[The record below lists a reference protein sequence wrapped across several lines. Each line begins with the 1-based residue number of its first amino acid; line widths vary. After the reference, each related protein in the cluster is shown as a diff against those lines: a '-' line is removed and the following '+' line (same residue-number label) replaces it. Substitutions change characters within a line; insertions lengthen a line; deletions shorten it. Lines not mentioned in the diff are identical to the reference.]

1 VPRRLTAQTISDLS
15 RYVRA
20 RYALGSSFDQLA
32 GHLSDNDRAIA
43 RQQVVA
49 LAEQLHSTLSN
60 TLLQAY
66 GVFTPDEAVVD
77 TSHGGADMF
86 VSLEP
91 SLTLRVP
98 AGSNLRQALD
108 GLLDQMLSWEFPAHP
123 HFPSEVRR
131 PDLVKVH
138 AQVRRAIDQP
148 EHRIMVEAGERPVM
162 RKVAN
167 PLRLGE
173 QHEQYFVL
181 GHHWENHLGR
191 KIADVTGRGEPVK
204 VGALRAWLDEPQA
217 MGLPQEIADLAI
229 LVFAEQTNRSIFD
242 GPRRIDVSALQL
254 LPADARVVEQELP
267 DAEEWEQARGRA
279 QAIFGIGDV
288 GELRTARNLSL
299 LAERVRMAAASRAVA
314 ARELSDLLLGK
325 GQAVLGM
332 DADPAGTS
340 RARTAVGAARLC
352 EELAGTA
359 DDKNLVSLL
368 AGFDLTA
375 VALHV
380 GKSLAMA
387 ADIVH
392 AAERMDWGI
401 YLSVA
406 EWPAGQPLA
415 ARARGI
421 VDQLARAWA
430 TNEVATALRPVLVSS
445 DQAARQLL
453 LDANLA
459 SRVAGPTDGPT
470 HGTGSDGTAVRTDP
484 VNVPETGDQVVDAQ
498 NVGEVT
504 GILTA
509 LAGQGKRVHVTWSV
523 SP

>member
-1 VPRRLTAQTISDLS
+1 
-15 RYVRA
+15 
-20 RYALGSSFDQLA
+20 
-32 GHLSDNDRAIA
+32 
-43 RQQVVA
+43 
-49 LAEQLHSTLSN
+49 
-60 TLLQAY
+60 
-66 GVFTPDEAVVD
+66 
-77 TSHGGADMF
+77 
-86 VSLEP
+86 
-91 SLTLRVP
+91 
-98 AGSNLRQALD
+98 
-108 GLLDQMLSWEFPAHP
+108 
-123 HFPSEVRR
+123 
-131 PDLVKVH
+131 
-138 AQVRRAIDQP
+138 
-148 EHRIMVEAGERPVM
+148 MVEAGERPVM

-181 GHHWENHLGR
+181 GHHWESHLGR
-191 KIADVTGRGEPVK
+191 KIADADARKEPVK

-217 MGLPQEIADLAI
+217 MGLPQEIADLVV

-242 GPRRIDVSALQL
+242 GPRRIDVGMLHP

-267 DAEEWEQARGRA
+267 DAEEWEEARALA

-299 LAERVRMAAASRAVA
+299 LAERVRLAAASRAVA
-314 ARELSDLLLGK
+314 ARQLSDLLLDKGK
-325 GQAVLGM
+325 AVLG
-332 DADPAGTS
+332 ADTEPAGTS

-387 ADIVH
+387 ADIVY

-406 EWPAGQPLA
+406 KWPAGQPLA

-421 VDQLARAWA
+421 VDQLTRAWA
-430 TNEVATALRPVLVSS
+430 DNEVGTALRPVLVSS

-459 SRVAGPTDGPT
+459 SRVASPTYGPT
-470 HGTGSDGTAVRTDP
+470 HGAGSGGTAVPTGP
-484 VNVPETGDQVVDAQ
+484 VNVPETGDRVVGPQ
-498 NVGEVT
+498 NMGEVT

-509 LAGQGKRVHVTWSV
+509 LAEQGKRVHVTWRV

>member
-1 VPRRLTAQTISDLS
+1 M
-15 RYVRA
+15 
-20 RYALGSSFDQLA
+20 
-32 GHLSDNDRAIA
+32 
-43 RQQVVA
+43 
-49 LAEQLHSTLSN
+49 
-60 TLLQAY
+60 
-66 GVFTPDEAVVD
+66 FTPDEAVVD
-77 TSHGGADMF
+77 TAHDGGDMF

-173 QHEQYFVL
+173 QHEQYFLL
-181 GHHWENHLGR
+181 GHHWESHLGR
-191 KIADVTGRGEPVK
+191 KIADTAARQEPVK

-217 MGLPQEIADLAI
+217 MGLPQEIADLVI

-242 GPRRIDVSALQL
+242 GPRRIDVSVLHP

-267 DAEEWEQARGRA
+267 GAEEWEQARARA

-299 LAERVRMAAASRAVA
+299 LAERIRLTAASRAVV
-314 ARELSDLLLGK
+314 ARQLSDLLLNK
-325 GQAVLGM
+325 GQAVLSA
-332 DADPAGTS
+332 DTDPASTS
-340 RARTAVGAARLC
+340 RARTAAGAARLC

-368 AGFDLTA
+368 ASFDLTA

-380 GKSLAMA
+380 GKSLATA

-401 YLSVA
+401 YLSVT
-406 EWPAGQPLA
+406 EWPPGEPLA
-415 ARARGI
+415 GRARGI
-421 VDQLARAWA
+421 VDQVNRAWA
-430 TNEVATALRPVLVSS
+430 ANEVATALRPVLVSS

-459 SRVAGPTDGPT
+459 SRVAG
-470 HGTGSDGTAVRTDP
+470 RTDERSRGP
-484 VNVPETGDQVVDAQ
+484 ERDGKAETGPVDVPDTGDREVEPQ
-498 NVGEVT
+498 QMGEVAA
-504 GILTA
+504 ILTA